1 MLDRLIL
8 PIHIPIYGKKLVFI
22 YGDDFKWFKKKFKKD
37 LHTKNVKKEL
47 KSYLNLFKQ
56 LQKDPSNGS
65 YSIYDNLKVIHIKQ
79 IDHLPKLMAVLSHEV
94 LHCVV
99 DIMDEIGVKLC
110 YNSEEAYTYL
120 QGYLIEIIT
129 ENLKYE

>member
-56 LQKDPSNGS
+56 LQEDPSNGS
-65 YSIYDNLKVIHIKQ
+65 YCVHDGLKVIHVKEIN
-79 IDHLPKLMAVLSHEV
+79 DLPRLMSVVSHVLF
-94 LHCVV
+94 HCIA
-99 DIMDEIGVKLC
+99 DIMDEVGVKLSDE
-110 YNSEEAYTYL
+110 SEEAYAYL
-120 QGYLIEIIT
+120 QGYLVQEII
-129 ENLKYE
+129 EKLKT

>member
-8 PIHIPIYGKKLVFI
+8 PILIPIYGRKLVFI

-37 LHTKNVKKEL
+37 LHTKDVKKEL

-65 YSIYDNLKVIHIKQ
+65 YCIHDGLKVIHVKEIK
-79 IDHLPKLMAVLSHEV
+79 DLPRLMSVISHEV

-99 DIMDEIGVKLC
+99 DIMDEVGVKL
-110 YNSEEAYTYL
+110 SDESQEAYTYL
-120 QGYLIEIIT
+120 QGYLVQEII
-129 ENLKYE
+129 EKLKI